1 MIRTKILPILV
12 TIAFIFATVQYLAYQ
27 DATEI
32 VIISIALLGLSFFL
46 DRSLTFIFPATMIL
60 TILFVCPLFVSGAKI
75 AIKDF
80 GGSSTYDFP
89 LFFSVIILSI
99 AVCAQS
105 IIRPTINV
113 SRKQFF
119 ESAPKS
125 SLFAY
130 AFAALLLGLAILNLS
145 GGTLLQGNYREITNE
160 RYSFV
165 EYATLAILIGFAAAR
180 SRTARRVVIVCAAVY
195 LASCFLTGL
204 RLRLIAGTVVLFAC
218 IARER
223 IDLHHKLGGVAVIL
237 FLFILGWVRSPGFS
251 PHDISVAA
259 FLESFDNRGAVIS
272 TFGGGF
278 QSAKWYVYFV
288 DTQSRD
294 QFSGLWFF
302 VGDAIGAVLS
312 RSAIPSGMDVKALV
326 SDTYETPGGGLFVGY
341 FFAYFGIAGVIV
353 ASIALAALLIYLKR
367 SRNPMAWPFLIICAA
382 YAPRT
387 LLYDY
392 TVMIK
397 MCLVAFILLKLLKWT
412 TPSSSRVRRRHAV
425 QKTNTPPGW
434 REKEAYGK

>member
-1 MIRTKILPILV
+1 MASVLVKSLAGLAVAAAIGGALYVAFGEKPILV
-12 TIAFIFATVQYLAYQ
+12 DLATVETGPLQVVVAEDGVTRIRNVYA
-27 DATEI
+27 
-32 VIISIALLGLSFFL
+32 VSSPIAGHL
-46 DRSLTFIFPATMIL
+46 DRI
-60 TILFVCPLFVSGAKI
+60 
-75 AIKDF
+75 
-80 GGSSTYDFP
+80 
-89 LFFSVIILSI
+89 
-99 AVCAQS
+99 
-105 IIRPTINV
+105 
-113 SRKQFF
+113 
-119 ESAPKS
+119 E
-125 SLFAY
+125 
-130 AFAALLLGLAILNLS
+130 
-145 GGTLLQGNYREITNE
+145 
-160 RYSFV
+160 YS
-165 EYATLAILIGFAAAR
+165 
-180 SRTARRVVIVCAAVY
+180 
-195 LASCFLTGL
+195 
-204 RLRLIAGTVVLFAC
+204 
-218 IARER
+218 
-223 IDLHHKLGGVAVIL
+223 
-237 FLFILGWVRSPGFS
+237 
-251 PHDISVAA
+251 
-259 FLESFDNRGAVIS
+259 
-272 TFGGGF
+272 
-278 QSAKWYVYFV
+278 
-288 DTQSRD
+288 
-294 QFSGLWFF
+294 